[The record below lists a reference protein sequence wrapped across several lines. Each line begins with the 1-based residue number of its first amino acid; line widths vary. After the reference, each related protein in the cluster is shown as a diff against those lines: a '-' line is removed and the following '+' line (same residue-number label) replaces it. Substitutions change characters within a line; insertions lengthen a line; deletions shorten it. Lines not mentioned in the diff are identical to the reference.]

1 MGVDEIKA
9 KLRGFITS
17 NFLLGQKQGMQ
28 IGDGDSFL
36 ESGLVD
42 STGVLEFVDFLQD
55 TWTLSVADDELTP
68 DNFDSLN
75 NLAAY
80 VTRKLGAKG

>member
-1 MGVDEIKA
+1 
-9 KLRGFITS
+9 
-17 NFLLGQKQGMQ
+17 MQ

-42 STGVLEFVDFLQD
+42 STGVLEFVDFLQE
-55 TWTLSVADDELTP
+55 TWPMQVADDELTP
-68 DNFDSLN
+68 ENFDSLD

-80 VTRKLGAKG
+80 VTRKLAAA